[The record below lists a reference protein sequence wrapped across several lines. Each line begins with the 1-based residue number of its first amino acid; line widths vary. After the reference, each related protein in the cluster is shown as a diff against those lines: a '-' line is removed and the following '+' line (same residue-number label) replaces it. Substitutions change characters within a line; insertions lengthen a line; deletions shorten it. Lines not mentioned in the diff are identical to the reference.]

1 MEEILEDL
9 MSYSRPDAV
18 KLEWVEIK
26 KVVEHSIGLVQKD
39 IDSFNAKINTW
50 YEKGLPI
57 INADSRKLRQIISNL
72 LTNAMQS
79 VETLHDVTPVIN
91 ITVQLDLTESNSYIK
106 ITIQDNGCG
115 IDNDKV
121 DELFEPF
128 YTSRAKGTGLG
139 LAIAKRFIELQQG
152 SMQLQAGEN
161 EGTTAIVKLNID
173 PAQ

>member
-1 MEEILEDL
+1 
-9 MSYSRPDAV
+9 
-18 KLEWVEIK
+18 
-26 KVVEHSIGLVQKD
+26 
-39 IDSFNAKINTW
+39 
-50 YEKGLPI
+50 
-57 INADSRKLRQIISNL
+57 
-72 LTNAMQS
+72 MQS